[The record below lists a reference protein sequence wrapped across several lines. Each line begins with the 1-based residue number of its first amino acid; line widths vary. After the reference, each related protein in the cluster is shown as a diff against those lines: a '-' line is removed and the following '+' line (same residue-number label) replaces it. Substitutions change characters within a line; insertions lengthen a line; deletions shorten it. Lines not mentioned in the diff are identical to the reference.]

1 MNRVL
6 FLLLPFLFL
15 ACSREVPNQFSKE
28 ALHDVFI
35 TTQKKN
41 IEFKEILSKYKGKKI
56 LISVWAS
63 WCPDCIEALPE
74 EEKLQ
79 QEFKDVIYLH
89 LSLDRS
95 FDSWLKGIK
104 RLEVKG
110 EHYLIQSGWK
120 GAFGNFLNL
129 GWIPRYMVIN
139 EKGKI
144 VLFKATRPT
153 DKLIKQS
160 LEK

>member
-1 MNRVL
+1 MKRIL
-6 FLLLPFLFL
+6 FLLLPVLFL
-15 ACSREVPNQFSKE
+15 GCSREVPTQFSKE
-28 ALHDVFI
+28 ALHDTFV
-35 TTQKKN
+35 TTQKEK
-41 IEFKEILSKYKGKKI
+41 IEFKDVLSKYKGKKI

-63 WCPDCIEALPE
+63 WCPDCMEALPE

-79 QEFKDVIYLH
+79 QEFKDVVYLH

-95 FDSWLKGIK
+95 FNSWLQGIK

-110 EHYLIQSGWK
+110 EHYLIKSGWK
-120 GAFGNFLNL
+120 GAFGEFLNL
-129 GWIPRYMVIN
+129 GWIPRYVVVD
-139 EKGKI
+139 EKGEI
-144 VLFKATRPT
+144 VLFKATKPT